1 MKKILTLVIAVVVFS
16 NCLLLNPLGL
26 NVGRE
31 KGSEVADRM
40 VTAAITADLTS
51 SALVS
56 SLIRTNVV
64 FISIFSLIADDIA
77 GIEEDKYYIKSD
89 VDACVSDI
97 EKQGIILNTAI
108 PVLLSCKDMKTDG
121 YLLGSPLP
129 KI

>member
-40 VTAAITADLTS
+40 VTAAITADLIS
-51 SALVS
+51 SVIFSAAYRVNIVYVS
-56 SLIRTNVV
+56 VG
-64 FISIFSLIADDIA
+64 SLIADDIA

-89 VDACVSDI
+89 VDKCVKDI
-97 EKQGIILNTAI
+97 EDLGRFVQTFI
-108 PVLLSCKDMKTDG
+108 PVLTSCKDMKIDG